1 MCNERATKT
10 ISVEFLHFASL
21 ASTDGRGLVQQA
33 IAVRDRAQAPYSHFK
48 VGAALWSTQGGTF
61 YGCNVECADYSG
73 TTHAEQS
80 AIAAM
85 VTGGHKKIKMIVL
98 AAAPEGVSF
107 NLGGEPRLPGGFDVR
122 SMLPPC
128 GGCLQKIWE
137 NCHGDL
143 SVPILSVTP
152 DGGIFRT
159 TIGDIFPISF
169 NLV

>member
-1 MCNERATKT
+1 MCIHETSKT
-10 ISVEFLHFASL
+10 ISVEFFHFASL

-61 YGCNVECADYSG
+61 YGCNVERADYSG

-80 AIAAM
+80 AIDSM
-85 VTGGHKKIKMIVL
+85 VAGGHKKIKLIVL
-98 AAAPEGVSF
+98 AAAPEAVSF
-107 NLGGEPRLPGGFDVR
+107 NLNGQSCLPVDFSVR

-137 NCHGDL
+137 NCQGDL
-143 SVPILSVTP
+143 NVLILSVTP

-169 NLV
+169 DLG